1 MDKNKMNQE
10 EKQAICEKL
19 EMIFAF
25 ADSDLLSKTFDML
38 NQKGIANGCFQD
50 YFVLSELL
58 SLQSKIIAIKKSMEA
73 RNNG

>member
-19 EMIFAF
+19 EMIFAY

-38 NQKGIANGCFQD
+38 NQKGIANCFQD
-50 YFVLSELL
+50 YFVLLELL
-58 SLQSKIIAIKKSMEA
+58 SLQTKIIAVKKSMEA